1 MYLGIEMAIKK
12 MSADKTVV
20 PNGTQIIS
28 SHVTDYVDR
37 YRSIAKRTAESIIML
52 ASTLVEAKDALE
64 TGDFE
69 QFCNEVGLDQNGS
82 TFRKLQKIGD
92 EATRFQPV
100 LDKLPNTWTTIYSL
114 AKLEASD
121 FHRIVDDGVLTP
133 FMTASE
139 VSGHIKTRK
148 EQETRK
154 TFMISVASLSAKEIK
169 SLHAEI
175 MTLQATYGFDM
186 KVSSSLADKFK

>member
-1 MYLGIEMAIKK
+1 MAIKK
-12 MSADKTVV
+12 MSADVTVV

-52 ASTLVEAKDALE
+52 ARTLVEAKDALE
-64 TGDFE
+64 TADFE

-82 TFRKLQKIGD
+82 TFRKLQKIGE
-92 EATRFQPV
+92 EATRFEPV

-114 AKLEASD
+114 AKLEAAD
-121 FHRIVDDGVLTP
+121 FHKIVDDGVLTP

-148 EQETRK
+148 EQEVRK
-154 TFMISVASLSAKEIK
+154 TFTISVASLSTKEIK
-169 SLHAEI
+169 ALHDELQSL
-175 MTLQATYGFDM
+175 QYTYGFDM
-186 KVSSSLADKFK
+186 KVSASLADKFK